1 MLIGV
6 SAPCAGAPEWAAGT
20 GWRWAAGTDSC
31 HLHPL
36 AWNQEPHRRPP
47 YMLVPV
53 PVPSRRWCGKCR
65 QIGPF
70 LDELVSKH
78 PGVVRDGG
86 MYIPS
91 SGASVHCQ
99 RCNSSSRLMYLAAAA
114 PLMRLPPPSPHVPAP
129 PRSSP
134 PAQTFAKFDTT
145 QANLEAL
152 SAQLGVK
159 ALPAFKFFKAS

>member
-20 GWRWAAGTDSC
+20 GWRWADGTESC

-78 PGVVRDGG
+78 PGVVRDGAW
-86 MYIPS
+86 I
-91 SGASVHCQ
+91 SVWISVWTCPLPVLQ
-99 RCNSSSRLMYLAAAA
+99 VTAMPALQLMLLDA
-114 PLMRLPPPSPHVPAP
+114 P
-129 PRSSP
+129 
-134 PAQTFAKFDTT
+134 
-145 QANLEAL
+145 
-152 SAQLGVK
+152 
-159 ALPAFKFFKAS
+159 